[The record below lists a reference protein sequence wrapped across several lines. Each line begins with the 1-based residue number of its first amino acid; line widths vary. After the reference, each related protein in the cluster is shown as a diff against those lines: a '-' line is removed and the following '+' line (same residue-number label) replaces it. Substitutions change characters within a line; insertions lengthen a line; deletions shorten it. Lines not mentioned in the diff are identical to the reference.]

1 MFVRVAE
8 FSRIISFQ
16 TIGPWHIFT
25 HLNFHVHFSQSSA
38 SVPNVDDPEAFPAL
52 A

>member
-1 MFVRVAE
+1 MSVAWIGTLLLEIYPLYVLSLFVSCVRSHQPSGV
-8 FSRIISFQ
+8 
-16 TIGPWHIFT
+16 
-25 HLNFHVHFSQSSA
+25 

>member
-1 MFVRVAE
+1 MN
-8 FSRIISFQ
+8 SRDYFLFFNKKVMDVVLPLQAS
-16 TIGPWHIFT
+16 G
-25 HLNFHVHFSQSSA
+25 V